1 MITDHFTRH
10 DAFLALA
17 EFDSCTFAAFAAE
30 FAVQF
35 AVEFAAIFGVKVP
48 QGETSRE
55 LDREL
60 A

>member
-30 FAVQF
+30 FA
-35 AVEFAAIFGVKVP
+35 AIFGVKVP
-48 QGETSRE
+48 RGETSRE